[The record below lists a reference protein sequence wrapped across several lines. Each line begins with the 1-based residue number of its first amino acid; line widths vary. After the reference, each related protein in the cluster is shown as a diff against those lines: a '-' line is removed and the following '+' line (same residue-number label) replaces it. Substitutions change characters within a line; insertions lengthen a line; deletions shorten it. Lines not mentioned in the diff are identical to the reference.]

1 MYSDLG
7 TTRKVDCETPEQF
20 MDVLDVVHSTADPA
34 LIEYKDLA
42 SVDGD
47 VTS

>member
-1 MYSDLG
+1 
-7 TTRKVDCETPEQF
+7 